1 MIGSMKNP
9 NNMATFE
16 VQKSPK
22 GRVGGTSVSPATA
35 QMKPKGKVGGIS
47 KAPNKAMPC

>member
-9 NNMATFE
+9 NNIATFE

-22 GRVGGTSVSPATA
+22 GRVGGTSVAPATA
-35 QMKPKGKVGGIS
+35 QAKSKGRVGGTS
-47 KAPNKAMPC
+47 KAPNKAIPC